1 MNEQIEAVQ
10 RMQDYIADHLTQQIT
25 LTKLA
30 KVSLYSPWYSYRLFI
45 EYLGMTPAKYIRR
58 LRLSQSALKLRDNS
72 SKITDIAFQMGFG
85 SVDGY
90 QRAFKQEFGCN
101 PSAYASNPIPI
112 FLFNPYGVKFNPS
125 ERSNTMTTTKNIFI
139 QTIDKPKRK
148 VIIKRGKKATDYLD
162 YCDEV
167 GCEVWGLLTSIKSIS
182 GEPVCLWLP
191 KKYQKINTSVYVQG
205 TEVAMDYAGKIP
217 KSFDLINLP
226 AAKYLMFQ
234 SEPFREEECGDA
246 IMEVRNAI
254 QKYDPKTIGYSWDKN
269 NPRIQLEPK
278 GSRGYI
284 EMMPI
289 IKN

>member
-10 RMQDYIADHLTQQIT
+10 RMQDYIADHLNQQIT

-58 LRLSQSALKLRDNS
+58 LRLSQSALKLRDDN

-90 QRAFKQEFGCN
+90 QRSFKQEFGCN

-112 FLFNPYGVKFNPS
+112 YLFNPYGVKFKPS

-139 QTIDKPKRK
+139 QTIDKSKRK
-148 VIIKRGKKATDYLD
+148 IIIKRGKKATDYLD

-167 GCEVWGLLTSIKSIS
+167 GCEVWGLLSSIKSIS

-191 KKYQKINTSVYVQG
+191 KKYQKINTSEYVQG
-205 TEVAMDYAGKIP
+205 TEVPMDYTGKIP
-217 KSFDLINLP
+217 NGFDIIKLP

-234 SEPFREEECGDA
+234 SEPFEEENCGDA
-246 IMEVRNAI
+246 IMAVRNAI
-254 QKYDPKTIGYSWDKN
+254 KKYNPNTIGYSWDEN

-284 EMMPI
+284 EMMPVVP
-289 IKN
+289 K